1 MAPTEGRPK
10 SRISWLLRQLSG
22 TWPDL
27 RIEVWYPYVRES
39 TPATLEQARAKPED
53 LLCQADVKRDPRS
66 FTVTLSRHMG
76 QKRGRAEGSFV
87 RETRE
92 QTVTFYRD
100 LVQNMKAWQ
109 ARPPQIRTEAPDVD
123 DSDPP
128 SPPDLLPLTPA
139 DRMLPRLTGEA
150 SNGETAEKFASIP
163 SGGSLIQDSIQGSV
177 LSKIDPTEPDP
188 TPATTG
194 NPTVP
199 EPLWATS

>member
-1 MAPTEGRPK
+1 
-10 SRISWLLRQLSG
+10 
-22 TWPDL
+22 
-27 RIEVWYPYVRES
+27 
-39 TPATLEQARAKPED
+39 
-53 LLCQADVKRDPRS
+53 
-66 FTVTLSRHMG
+66 MG

-109 ARPPQIRTEAPDVD
+109 ARPPQIRTEVPDVD

-139 DRMLPRLTGEA
+139 DRMLPRLTGGGA
-150 SNGETAEKFASIP
+150 SDGDTADRFATRPSEETP
-163 SGGSLIQDSIQGSV
+163 LQGSIQGSV
-177 LSKIDPTEPDP
+177 LSKTDPAEPDI

-199 EPLWATS
+199 DPPWATS